1 MATQVYDVVA
11 HLPDPALAEADWA
24 DAYEA
29 EVATPFASARAAA
42 EAAVDAFPRWVLL
55 LLALRNLVVLPLR
68 LKGAERRP
76 GRDMVGI
83 FPVVSETPSR
93 FVGGFDD
100 RHLDFRVIVDLLEAG
115 NGRQRVRLTTV
126 IRRHNLAG
134 RAYLQAVLPFHRAI
148 IRLALARI
156 GKPRRS

>member
-1 MATQVYDVVA
+1 MATLVYDVTA
-11 HLPDPALAEADWA
+11 NLPDPALAEADWA

-29 EVATPFASARAAA
+29 EAATPFASARAAA
-42 EAAVDAFPRWVLL
+42 EAVVRAFPRWVLPL
-55 LLALRNLVVLPLR
+55 LVLRNLVVLPLR

-83 FPVVSETPSR
+83 FPVVSETPAR

-100 RHLDFRVIVDLLEAG
+100 RHLDFRVIVDLFDAG
-115 NGRQRVRLTTV
+115 SGRQRVRLKTV

-148 IRLALARI
+148 IRRALARVTAA
-156 GKPRRS
+156 KT

>member
-1 MATQVYDVVA
+1 MATQVYDVTA
-11 HLPDPALAEADWA
+11 HLPDPALAGADWA

-29 EVATPFASARAAA
+29 EATVPFATARAAA
-42 EAAVDAFPRWVLL
+42 EAAVDAFPRWTLP
-55 LLALRNLVVLPLR
+55 LLALRNLIVLPLR

-76 GRDMVGI
+76 GGAMVGI
-83 FPVVSETPSR
+83 FPVVTDTPSR

-100 RHLDFRVIVDLLEAG
+100 RHLDFRVIVDLIDADH
-115 NGRQRVRLTTV
+115 GRQRVRLSTV

-148 IRLALARI
+148 IRRALARI
-156 GKPRRS
+156 AAPNKP